1 MKRTVVISLLTSA
14 AYLAACGGS
23 GNTPSSQAL
32 SAEAIHA
39 DAAAAAILAPLSP
52 ADLLV
57 AAYQDGQAE
66 IQISQL
72 ALQRST
78 DSRVKAF
85 AQRMIDDHTLLNR
98 EVVQVAGQRGISL
111 PTAATTDQQA
121 TMTRLQSLSGM
132 QFDQAYMD
140 LNVMMH
146 DKDVAQFH
154 LQMIQAT
161 DVDIRQL
168 AAVAYPIMKLHLASA
183 EEIDG
188 LVNPSAFLMT
198 AYQDGQAEIQLGQLA
213 LQRAALGAV
222 KAFAQ
227 RMVTDHTA
235 LNAQIAQLAQTRGVA
250 LPSGPSLSQ
259 QVDMM
264 DLSRFSGGDFDKAYM
279 DINVIAHAKDVSA
292 ARAEADQA
300 TDADIRTLAQ
310 NSLPVLTQHYNL
322 AVDVDGRVQQ
332 SLLFSVAQNSLASL
346 QLAALATLKTG
357 GGDIGSLAQRLV
369 NDQNGLRTQL
379 VALAQQK
386 NVPLPA
392 EVSPDQAALFADLA
406 ARTGSDFD
414 RTFVTSILAALDRQ
428 IAALASQCAQSG
440 DADIQAFGAKL
451 QALLQNERSAAQG
464 ITLPAAR

>member
-1 MKRTVVISLLTSA
+1 
-14 AYLAACGGS
+14 
-23 GNTPSSQAL
+23 
-32 SAEAIHA
+32 
-39 DAAAAAILAPLSP
+39 
-52 ADLLV
+52 
-57 AAYQDGQAE
+57 
-66 IQISQL
+66 
-72 ALQRST
+72 
-78 DSRVKAF
+78 
-85 AQRMIDDHTLLNR
+85 
-98 EVVQVAGQRGISL
+98 
-111 PTAATTDQQA
+111 
-121 TMTRLQSLSGM
+121 
-132 QFDQAYMD
+132 
-140 LNVMMH
+140 MH